1 PTTAFR
7 LGEKLDD
14 PLAMYLNDVAT
25 VPANLAGVPGISVPG
40 GLADGL
46 PVGIQFLAPAR
57 EDARLYRAGAALE
70 SLLEQQWGGPLLA
83 QAPVLGGVK

>member
-1 PTTAFR
+1 MTA
-7 LGEKLDD
+7 G
-14 PLAMYLNDVAT
+14 
-25 VPANLAGVPGISVPG
+25 
-40 GLADGL
+40 GL

-57 EDARLYRAGAALE
+57 ADARLYQAGAALE